1 MEMMEFFDWTVLSTF
16 GGAVVAVAVL
26 TQLSKEIPGVK
37 LIPTQLWSYILA
49 LAVVIGAQA
58 FGGGGLTWASAGLS
72 VINAAMVS
80 LAANGGYEAIS
91 HIKNSV
97 ANK

>member
-1 MEMMEFFDWTVLSTF
+1 MEMMEFFDWAVLSTF

-26 TQLSKEIPGVK
+26 TQLSKEIPGIKK
-37 LIPTQLWSYILA
+37 LPTQLWSYILA
-49 LAVVIGAQA
+49 LAVVLGAQA
-58 FGGGGLTWASAGLS
+58 FGGEGLTWAAAGLA

-80 LAANGGYEAIS
+80 LAANGGYEAIT